1 MAVQSGDYIALG
13 GLIRENNSEAV
24 SGVPVLSAIPILGNL
39 FKTTTETTVRT
50 ELLILI
56 HPRVVRNQREAR
68 DVTKELRRR
77 LSSLDQL
84 DWNLGR
90 SD

>member
-1 MAVQSGDYIALG
+1 M
-13 GLIRENNSEAV
+13 

-56 HPRVVRNQREAR
+56 HPRVVHNQREAR

-77 LSSLDQL
+77 MSSLDQL
-84 DWNLGR
+84 EMKFGPPD
-90 SD
+90 